1 MVYAD
6 STGYV
11 VRCGQCDDVL
21 MVVIEE
27 PGSIRLELRGMSWL
41 RVPR

>member
-6 STGYV
+6 PTGYV
-11 VRCGQCDDVL
+11 VRCGKCDDVL
-21 MVVIEE
+21 MVVVEE
-27 PGSIRLELRGMSWL
+27 PDSICLELRGMSWL